1 MRLGYGRAVLSAVLV
16 LSGCGGGGGT
26 SGNNNSLPPA
36 APTVTSTTPAAN
48 ATNVA
53 VNTAIA
59 ATFSKAINAAT
70 LSSSAFTLAAQ
81 GGGAVAGAVTYN
93 AGTMTATFTP
103 SASLAY
109 STTYTATLTTAVS
122 SSDSAALAA
131 TFTWSFTTAAAP
143 APVVNSVTPAAGAT
157 GVAIGTA
164 VSASFSEAMNA
175 ASISTSTFTLAAQGG
190 AAVPGAVSYDAS
202 SQTATF
208 TPTASLAYSSTYTAT
223 ITTGVTS
230 SSGTALAAAKTW
242 SFTTA
247 APAALIVSSMFPAN
261 GATNVSVT
269 SALTAT
275 FSQAMNAGSL
285 TSSTFTLTAQGGG
298 AVAGAVTYNAA
309 TMTATFAPAASL
321 AYNTQYTAT
330 VTTGA
335 SAASG
340 AMLAGN
346 VSWNFTTQKA
356 PVPTITTTAPVS
368 GATNVA
374 VNSAVTVTFG
384 TAMNASTI
392 TSSTFTVTPQGGSA
406 LAGTVTY
413 DAATMTA
420 TFAPA
425 ASLNYSTQYT
435 AAITTGAQTTNGGAL
450 SANFT
455 WSFTTTT
462 GVTVDFGTTYQTIR
476 GFGGS
481 TAWLGQLTTQ
491 QAAALFSPTSGL
503 GLSILRVR
511 IDPTGSASS
520 QWVTSN
526 WTQELNNGL
535 EAQQANPNAIVFA
548 TPWTPP
554 ASLKASSS
562 TDPYASSCSPSAG
575 FCGGYLPSSSYAA
588 YASYLEDFVTYFAN
602 NGVNLY
608 AISMQNEPDAT
619 VTYESC
625 FWAPQSGAGSSGTA
639 LGAQMGA
646 WIAGNASVLTTKLI
660 MPESESFNTNYSYD
674 ALSDPNAA
682 PLVGIVG
689 GHLYGTSPSYSTQAE
704 SLGKDVWMTEHYLT
718 PSGSQPTIADALAAA
733 EEVHNSMVTGQYNAY
748 VWWWIWNDPNDGINY
763 GLINSNTTSP
773 APTYYGYGVGQF
785 SKFIQPGA
793 VRVSATANPA
803 ANVLVSAYTSH
814 GHWVI
819 VAINEGTT
827 APSLAFTLQNAG
839 GVTALTPYQ
848 TTGSGGLAQQTPV
861 VVTGGQFTY
870 TLPAQSITTLVQ

>member
-1 MRLGYGRAVLSAVLV
+1 M
-16 LSGCGGGGGT
+16 
-26 SGNNNSLPPA
+26 
-36 APTVTSTTPAAN
+36 
-48 ATNVA
+48 
-53 VNTAIA
+53 
-59 ATFSKAINAAT
+59 
-70 LSSSAFTLAAQ
+70 
-81 GGGAVAGAVTYN
+81 
-93 AGTMTATFTP
+93 
-103 SASLAY
+103 
-109 STTYTATLTTAVS
+109 
-122 SSDSAALAA
+122 
-131 TFTWSFTTAAAP
+131 
-143 APVVNSVTPAAGAT
+143 
-157 GVAIGTA
+157 
-164 VSASFSEAMNA
+164 
-175 ASISTSTFTLAAQGG
+175 
-190 AAVPGAVSYDAS
+190 PGAVSYDAS

-247 APAALIVSSMFPAN
+247 APPALIVSSMFPAN

-285 TSSTFTLTAQGGG
+285 TSSTFTVTAQGGG

-309 TMTATFAPAASL
+309 TMTAAFAPAASL

-335 SAASG
+335 SASSG

-356 PVPTITTTAPVS
+356 PVPTIASTAPVS

-384 TAMNASTI
+384 MAMNASTI

-420 TFAPA
+420 TFTPA

-588 YASYLEDFVTYFAN
+588 YASYLEDFVTYFAS

-639 LGAQMGA
+639 LGAQMDA

-718 PSGSQPTIADALAAA
+718 PSGSQPAIADALAAA

-763 GLINSNTTSP
+763 GLINSSTTSP

-803 ANVLVSAYTSH
+803 ANVYVSAYTSH

-819 VAINEGTT
+819 VAINAGAT
-827 APSLAFTLQNAG
+827 APSLSFTLQNAG

-861 VVTGGQFTY
+861 AVTGGQFTY